1 MHSDKKVRHCHYFR
15 NNIFCPFEELGCKF
29 LHTNRIID
37 NTEDKLSERKM
48 ILTIQDIL
56 KAILK
61 SSNSVLLLLKKRD
74 LIDLMRKKTRTSIVK
89 IALRNPNVMNA
100 TWTNTYKKRSI
111 TKLAEFVN

>member
-1 MHSDKKVRHCHYFR
+1 
-15 NNIFCPFEELGCKF
+15 
-29 LHTNRIID
+29 
-37 NTEDKLSERKM
+37 M

-100 TWTNTYKKRSI
+100 TWTNTYKNRSI